1 MVRVNEETGN
11 IEVVETMTF
20 EASVLPVLRE
30 IRDELSESIND
41 KIKYLNK
48 DEFELMVEQGNSEAC
63 QIAAISQFLEE
74 TVEETFNKRQIAV
87 CMQCIVDV
95 YEEECNY
102 PVYEPSIFDEDI
114 IRMGIAK
121 FLEEEWDIERD

>member
-20 EASVLPVLRE
+20 EASMLPVLRE

-48 DEFELMVEQGNSEAC
+48 DEFELMVEHGNSEAC

-74 TVEETFNKRQIAV
+74 TAEETFTNRQIAV
-87 CMQCIVDV
+87 CMQCIVDA
-95 YEEECNY
+95 YDEECNY

-114 IRMGIAK
+114 IRMGIEK
-121 FLEEEWDIERD
+121 FLEEEWDIEND